1 MAARGSAA
9 AQRYAK
15 ALFSLARDA
24 ERVEAVGSEFAGLVE
39 TMNAVPSLREVL
51 VRPLYPAAER
61 RAALRAVGERIGLSP
76 LVQHFLSFIIDQR
89 RTRDIDAILDEYRKL
104 AEAAAGR
111 VRGEVISAA
120 ALDDGQ
126 LERLRAALARRTGSV
141 VDLDVRV
148 DPQLLGGV
156 VARVGDLVFDGSLRT
171 QLSQLR
177 ASLTG
182 EG

>member
-111 VRGEVISAA
+111 VRGEVI
-120 ALDDGQ
+120 
-126 LERLRAALARRTGSV
+126 
-141 VDLDVRV
+141 
-148 DPQLLGGV
+148 
-156 VARVGDLVFDGSLRT
+156 
-171 QLSQLR
+171 
-177 ASLTG
+177 
-182 EG
+182 

>member
-1 MAARGSAA
+1 
-9 AQRYAK
+9 
-15 ALFSLARDA
+15 
-24 ERVEAVGSEFAGLVE
+24 
-39 TMNAVPSLREVL
+39 
-51 VRPLYPAAER
+51 
-61 RAALRAVGERIGLSP
+61 
-76 LVQHFLSFIIDQR
+76 
-89 RTRDIDAILDEYRKL
+89 
-104 AEAAAGR
+104 

-156 VARVGDLVFDGSLRT
+156 VARVGDHVFDGSLRT